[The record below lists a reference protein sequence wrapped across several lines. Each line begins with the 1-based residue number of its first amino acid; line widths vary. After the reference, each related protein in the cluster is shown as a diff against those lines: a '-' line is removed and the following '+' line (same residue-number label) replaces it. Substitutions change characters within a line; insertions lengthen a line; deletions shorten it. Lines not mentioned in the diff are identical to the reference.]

1 MIKSVKGDIL
11 LTQAQ
16 TIAHGVAPHDHF
28 TSGLAQSLKE
38 QCPAMYKDFRHFC
51 QTHNPKPGTAWTWGG
66 TGGKRI
72 VALFSQD
79 APSGHHHQGHPGKA
93 GLDHVNHALRELR
106 HTVEK
111 ERLTSVALPR
121 IATGVG
127 GAFLGAGPSA
137 GGKAPRR
144 PRHPDLHLRGL
155 PEGRRC
161 SRVGVAPL
169 AGHRRQARSC
179 RLRA

>member
-38 QCPAMYKDFRHFC
+38 QWPAMYKDFRHFC

-72 VALFSQD
+72 VALFTQD

-127 GAFLGAGPSA
+127 GLSWEQVHPLVEKHLG
-137 GGKAPRR
+137 
-144 PRHPDLHLRGL
+144 DLGI
-155 PEGRRC
+155 PIYIYE
-161 SRVGVAPL
+161 VYQKGVA
-169 AGHRRQARSC
+169 AAE
-179 RLRA
+179 